1 MPRKAKTPAVKPK
14 ADGPRQRQEADFACV
29 IAEWLREQGYEVYC
43 EVTYGGRSGRRI
55 DIVVKDGDE
64 YWAVEVKTSAGLEV
78 LEQAYHW
85 KKDFHYVYVAV
96 PEGRRKGKAGG
107 KNRFFQ
113 EVAKKFGIGVIRA
126 KVGVFDPRAADPKRY
141 FGGPRFALLAKDKEE
156 QPHCLKKEFLHPAMA
171 HNIPGTQGGHTTSFR
186 RMCNAIA
193 EFLREKPEGCLLKE
207 VHPLLAEHYN
217 DPKSGAYTL
226 VKWIELGYVKG
237 IEVKRAN
244 KRIILMATQLE
255 IAKAG

>member
-1 MPRKAKTPAVKPK
+1 MAKAEGPK
-14 ADGPRQRQEADFACV
+14 QRQEADFACV
-29 IAEWLREQGYEVYC
+29 IAEWLRGQGHEIFC
-43 EVTYGGRSGRRI
+43 EVPFGGRSGRRI
-55 DIVVKDGDE
+55 DIVVKNGDE

-126 KVGVFDPRAADPKRY
+126 RMGVFDSGSKDPKRF

-156 QPHCLKKEFLHPAMA
+156 HPHCAKKEFLHPAMA
-171 HNIPGTQGGHTTSFR
+171 QNIPGTQGGHTTSFR
-186 RMCNAIA
+186 RMCISVAKYLA
-193 EFLREKPEGCLLKE
+193 GKPDGCLLKE
-207 VHPLLAEHYN
+207 VYPLLAEHYN
-217 DPKSGAYTL
+217 DPKSGVYTL
-226 VKWIELGYVKG
+226 VKWIELGYVKEIG
-237 IEVKRAN
+237 VRRVD
-244 KRIILMATQLE
+244 KRIVLFAVPSERLDDPVVT
-255 IAKAG
+255 G

>member
-1 MPRKAKTPAVKPK
+1 MPKKKTSEAKT
-14 ADGPRQRQEADFACV
+14 DGPKRRQEADFACV
-29 IAEWLREQGYEVYC
+29 IAEWLREQGYEVFC

-55 DIVVKDGDE
+55 DIVVKDGCE

-126 KVGVFDPRAADPKRY
+126 KMGVFDPGSVEPKKF
-141 FGGPRFALLAKDKEE
+141 FGGPRFALQARDKEE
-156 QPHCLKKEFLHPAMA
+156 KPHCLKKNFLHPEMA
-171 HNIPGTQGGHTTSFR
+171 NNIPGTQGGHTTSFR
-186 RMCNAIA
+186 RMCNSVI
-193 EFLREKPEGCLLKE
+193 EYLKKKPNGSLLKE
-207 VHPLLAEHYN
+207 LYPLLAEHYD
-217 DPKSGAYTL
+217 DPRSGVYTL
-226 VKWIELGYVKG
+226 VKWIELGHVKG
-237 IEVKRAN
+237 IEVKRIDR
-244 KRIILMATQLE
+244 RIVLFAEEKMPQKKTS
-255 IAKAG
+255 

>member
-1 MPRKAKTPAVKPK
+1 MPRKAKTPAAKSKV
-14 ADGPRQRQEADFACV
+14 DGPRRRQKADFACV

-55 DIVVKDGDE
+55 IGRKISI
-64 YWAVEVKTSAGLEV
+64 TFMLPC
-78 LEQAYHW
+78 
-85 KKDFHYVYVAV
+85 

-141 FGGPRFALLAKDKEE
+141 FSGPRFALLAKDKEE

-171 HNIPGTQGGHTTSFR
+171 HNIEKKTHFAPVEFPSIYKGTKLPFSAIQFCEFFQNFLKKGKKIISSLLFMPFTHVQRAVPVQNTASVSFRSTSFIHSAWISQSCYISHCCR
-186 RMCNAIA
+186 SAK
-193 EFLREKPEGCLLKE
+193 LR
-207 VHPLLAEHYN
+207 
-217 DPKSGAYTL
+217 
-226 VKWIELGYVKG
+226 
-237 IEVKRAN
+237 
-244 KRIILMATQLE
+244 
-255 IAKAG
+255 